1 MAATL
6 NSIGVAS
13 VLIDPKVTFHFKIS
27 SVNPPLGDI
36 RELLV
41 TIFDKRG
48 LTHWSVVKHESFM
61 LLISGSYSI
70 GKTHIYAQHELFTF
84 NCVLIY
90 PFKCCNCILSDRRL
104 NVFVYCGCTK

>member
-1 MAATL
+1 MYRKTCRGEIKWITAATL

-13 VLIDPKVTFHFKIS
+13 GLIDPKATFHFKIS

-61 LLISGSYSI
+61 LLISGSYSMVNL
-70 GKTHIYAQHELFTF
+70 TLTLNM
-84 NCVLIY
+84 NCSHSI
-90 PFKCCNCILSDRRL
+90 
-104 NVFVYCGCTK
+104 VF